1 MALAPPI
8 LLTLED
14 AIELAQR
21 KAVVSSAAAHKF
33 LKRLRAQHTVPPAV
47 AGHLS
52 GFTEECIAISSA
64 ASQGEFDWKGYVANR
79 SVEQL
84 ELVVG
89 DGITCFEARFLA
101 ALDKNMKQNRFD
113 FVAHR
118 RDGSCV
124 RFHPSA
130 RKDALPVYGNLQD
143 WALTA
148 DARPLESKRIA
159 VPVQVPG
166 ASRGSSDVYE
176 TLSQADIITTRE
188 VLVLLHMHEHIW
200 RGEGGKFATDL
211 DVGKLAKRHFRY
223 NMYLAGTSWGREIA
237 RIGVTSFWVVWV
249 GRRTTHVSGPCQTSC
264 GTFESGRLVPL
275 PHRRGTGFLLESR
288 GISLHWASRVRWDV
302 CAAV

>member
-1 MALAPPI
+1 MAVALPVS
-8 LLTLED
+8 LTLED
-14 AIELAQR
+14 AMDLAQR
-21 KAVVSSAAAHKF
+21 KEIVSIGAAHKF

-124 RFHPSA
+124 RLHPSA

-143 WALTA
+143 WA
-148 DARPLESKRIA
+148 SKQIA

-188 VLVLLHMHEHIW
+188 VLVLLHMHEHVG
-200 RGEGGKFATDL
+200 RDEGGKFGTDL
-211 DVGKLAKRHFRY
+211 GLGLLAKSQFRFQL
-223 NMYLAGTSWGREIA
+223 YLAGTSWGREIA

-249 GRRTTHVSGPCQTSC
+249 GRHWQQAGFYVKYGQNEGVLFPDKKDNPYL
-264 GTFESGRLVPL
+264 GAVPDIMW
-275 PHRRGTGFLLESR
+275 H
-288 GISLHWASRVRWDV
+288 I
-302 CAAV
+302 

>member
-1 MALAPPI
+1 MAVALPV
-8 LLTLED
+8 LLTLKD
-14 AIELAQR
+14 ATELSQR
-21 KAVVSSAAAHKF
+21 KAVVSIGAAHKF

-52 GFTEECIAISSA
+52 GFTEECIEISSA

-84 ELVVG
+84 RLVVG
-89 DGITCFEARFLA
+89 SGITIFEARFLA
-101 ALDKNMKQNRFD
+101 SIDKNMKQNRFD

-124 RFHPSA
+124 RLHPSG

-143 WALTA
+143 WELSA
-148 DARPLESKRIA
+148 DPRPLESKRIA

-188 VLVLLHMHEHIW
+188 VLVLLNMHEYVW
-200 RGEGGKFATDL
+200 RHEGGSFATDL
-211 DVGKLAKRHFRY
+211 QIGLLAKSHFRY
-223 NMYLAGTSWGREIA
+223 DMYLAGTSWGREIA
-237 RIGVTSFWVVWV
+237 RIGVTLFWVVWV
-249 GRRTTHVSGPCQTSC
+249 GGDWQSA
-264 GTFESGRLVPL
+264 
-275 PHRRGTGFLLESR
+275 GFYVKYGQNEGVLFP
-288 GISLHWASRVRWDV
+288 DKKDNPYF
-302 CAAV
+302 AAVRDIMWHI

>member
-1 MALAPPI
+1 MATIAMLA
-8 LLTLED
+8 LLR
-14 AIELAQR
+14 QGQHGNGCH
-21 KAVVSSAAAHKF
+21 AVVSCGLAHKY
-33 LKRLRAQHTVPPAV
+33 LED
-47 AGHLS
+47 LS
-52 GFTEECIAISSA
+52 RRKKERIEISSA

-130 RKDALPVYGNLQD
+130 KKDAMPIYGNLQD

-148 DARPLESKRIA
+148 DAGPLVSKRIA
-159 VPVQVPG
+159 VPAQVPG
-166 ASRGSSDVYE
+166 ASRGSSDMYE
-176 TLSQADIITTRE
+176 TLSQADTIPSE
-188 VLVLLHMHEHIW
+188 SFALMLLHMHEHVW

-211 DVGKLAKRHFRY
+211 RLGLLAKSPFLY
-223 NMYLAGTSWGREIA
+223 NLYLTTTCWGREIA

-249 GRRTTHVSGPCQTSC
+249 GGHWNQPGFYVKYGQNEGVLFPHKKDNPYL
-264 GTFESGRLVPL
+264 EAVPDIMW
-275 PHRRGTGFLLESR
+275 H
-288 GISLHWASRVRWDV
+288 I
-302 CAAV
+302 

>member
-1 MALAPPI
+1 MAVVCPV

-14 AIELAQR
+14 AIDLAQR
-21 KAVVSSAAAHKF
+21 KEIVSIGAAHKF
-33 LKRLRAQHTVPPAV
+33 LKRLRAQHTIPPAV

-52 GFTEECIAISSA
+52 GFTRECIEISFA
-64 ASQGEFDWKGYVANR
+64 APQGEFDWKGYVANR

-130 RKDALPVYGNLQD
+130 KKDALPVYGNLRD
-143 WALTA
+143 WELSA
-148 DARPLESKRIA
+148 DSRPLESKRIA

-188 VLVLLHMHEHIW
+188 ILVLLHMHEHVW
-200 RGEGGKFATDL
+200 RGEGGCFATDL
-211 DVGKLAKRHFRY
+211 GLGLLAKKHFRY
-223 NMYLAGTSWGREIA
+223 NLYLAGTSWGREIA
-237 RIGVTSFWVVWV
+237 RIGVTLFWVVWV
-249 GRRTTHVSGPCQTSC
+249 GGHWQQAGFYVKYGQNEGVLFPDKKHNPY
-264 GTFESGRLVPL
+264 LDAVPDIMW
-275 PHRRGTGFLLESR
+275 H
-288 GISLHWASRVRWDV
+288 I
-302 CAAV
+302 

>member
-1 MALAPPI
+1 MTVALPVI
-8 LLTLED
+8 LTLED
-14 AIELAQR
+14 AIDLAQR
-21 KAVVSSAAAHKF
+21 KEIVSIEAAHKF
-33 LKRLRAQHTVPPAV
+33 LQRLRAQYTLPPE
-47 AGHLS
+47 GHLK

-79 SVEQL
+79 SMKQL

-118 RDGSCV
+118 RDGSYV

-143 WALTA
+143 WA
-148 DARPLESKRIA
+148 SKRIA
-159 VPVQVPG
+159 VPAQVPG

-188 VLVLLHMHEHIW
+188 VLVLLHMHEHVG
-200 RGEGGKFATDL
+200 RDAGGKFGTDWGL
-211 DVGKLAKRHFRY
+211 GLLAKSQFRFQL
-223 NMYLAGTSWGREIA
+223 YLAGTSWGREIA

-249 GRRTTHVSGPCQTSC
+249 GRYWQQAGFYVKYGQNEGVLFPDKKDNPYL
-264 GTFESGRLVPL
+264 GAVPDIMW
-275 PHRRGTGFLLESR
+275 H
-288 GISLHWASRVRWDV
+288 I
-302 CAAV
+302 

>member
-1 MALAPPI
+1 MAVALPVI
-8 LLTLED
+8 LTLED
-14 AIELAQR
+14 AIDLAQR
-21 KAVVSSAAAHKF
+21 KEIVSIGAAHKF
-33 LKRLRAQHTVPPAV
+33 LKRLRAQHTVPPAE

-52 GFTEECIAISSA
+52 GFTEECIAMK
-64 ASQGEFDWKGYVANR
+64 DYVANR

-118 RDGSCV
+118 RDGSYV

-130 RKDALPVYGNLQD
+130 RKDALTVYYGNLQD
-143 WALTA
+143 WALT
-148 DARPLESKRIA
+148 DAGPLESKRIA

-176 TLSQADIITTRE
+176 TISQADIITTRE
-188 VLVLLHMHEHIW
+188 VLVLLHMHEHVW
-200 RGEGGKFATDL
+200 RDEGGKFATDL
-211 DVGKLAKRHFRY
+211 GLGLLAKSQFSFQL
-223 NMYLAGTSWGREIA
+223 YLAGTSWGREIA

-249 GRRTTHVSGPCQTSC
+249 GRHWQQAGFYVKYGQNEGVLFPHKKHNPYL
-264 GTFESGRLVPL
+264 EAVPDIMW
-275 PHRRGTGFLLESR
+275 H
-288 GISLHWASRVRWDV
+288 I
-302 CAAV
+302 